1 MASDGEV
8 PTVAEKISLLR
19 RLHGM
24 LEFDPLETEE
34 EFSKMMKTIF
44 NECGV
49 DKNCLLA
56 TKGFDAAAVD
66 GWLTGHLPHKAFWP
80 FIAEAVMKAVNSQ
93 INDYEEKTR
102 MVDPRRPNQDGAYI
116 VPLSSRQPANDDLK

>member
-44 NECGV
+44 
-49 DKNCLLA
+49 
-56 TKGFDAAAVD
+56 
-66 GWLTGHLPHKAFWP
+66 
-80 FIAEAVMKAVNSQ
+80 SQ
-93 INDYEEKTR
+93 
-102 MVDPRRPNQDGAYI
+102 P
-116 VPLSSRQPANDDLK
+116 